1 MVLVLPKLKM
11 FFSEKVTEKFTNL
24 DFPDNLFHFYTTGVH
39 EIYL

>member
-1 MVLVLPKLKM
+1 M

-24 DFPDNLFHFYTTGVH
+24 YFPDNLLDFYTIGIH